1 MSFTD
6 PTQPVLA
13 IPAGRGGQPFPAP
26 PAPGADAGAP
36 NLYAVVLEAVRS
48 YALLVVLLSLL
59 GAGVGFFVFLNM
71 PSMYRSTTTIE
82 LQGFNEGFMNLNQ
95 IDPQA
100 GTGSY
105 SPTQLNISTQLRI
118 IESAGLRSAVVQRL
132 NREAAPM
139 LPPQGGRL
147 QSLRARLGIGDD
159 LDPLEATRRAIEV
172 AARNVTAR
180 SVTGTRI
187 IAVTVSSTSP
197 EVAASFANA
206 LAAEFIAQ
214 GTQQRTGSVQ
224 RMSQWLEGQLA
235 DTQYRLAQS
244 EAKLQEFIRQSG
256 AIFVGD
262 SDTLAQSKLKQLQSE
277 LAAIQADRIA
287 KQARYEM
294 VTKAPPDTLPEVL
307 DDVALRNYQ
316 TQIANLK
323 RERALLLTTLTPQNP
338 KVMKLD
344 AQIAELEK
352 SLEKERENVVTR
364 IRNEYDAA
372 RRREQMLMSA
382 YVSQSGAV
390 VSQADKAAEY
400 NLLKREVDTLRA
412 YMNGLLQQ
420 ANQANVA
427 AALPTTS
434 TRVIDAAQPALEP
447 YSPDPIYATG
457 IGLALGLGLGWGIG
471 FMRVLLRKR
480 REMRSFAGPGHSVQV
495 LEVPELGVIPSADL
509 GARRRWP
516 LPFSGGL
523 LPKGGNDSEVGG
535 SELVPLAQQPAP
547 LLDSFRLIFAS
558 LTIMKR
564 QGYSPRTIMV
574 TSGGPGEG
582 KTTVMSNLALVM
594 AEAHHRVILVDADLR
609 KPRLHTLFGLDNG
622 SGFADL
628 IDGSEPIQAASV
640 NQLLRPTRLPGLSVL
655 TSGSVKEI
663 GDLHHLLYSPRV
675 VEVLKVLRDQA
686 DMVLIDAPPML
697 HFFESR
703 LLARLTDGVIL
714 VLRAGATDRLTAL
727 ECRQKLALDH
737 VPLLGTV
744 LNDWDPGKFGYGS
757 SEYQR
762 AYYRYYAEE
771 RKK

>member
-1 MSFTD
+1 MSFLGPD
-6 PTQPVLA
+6 KPVMSL
-13 IPAGRGGQPFPAP
+13 PGGVARQAFPAP
-26 PAPGADAGAP
+26 RAADVDTDGP
-36 NLYAVVLEAVRS
+36 NLYAMALEAVKTH
-48 YALLVVLLSLL
+48 ALLVTLLSFL
-59 GAGVGFFVFLNM
+59 GAGVGFFVFLSL

-118 IESAGLRSAVVQRL
+118 IESAALRSAVVQRL
-132 NREAAPM
+132 SRETAPM
-139 LPPQGGRL
+139 LPATGGWI
-147 QSLRARLGIGDD
+147 QAMRARLGIGED
-159 LDPLEATRRAIEV
+159 LDPLDATRRAIEV
-172 AARNVTAR
+172 AAKNVTAR

-187 IAVTVSSTSP
+187 IAVTVSSTAP

-244 EAKLQEFIRQSG
+244 EAKLQDFIRQSG

-287 KQARYEM
+287 KQSRYEM

-307 DDVALRNYQ
+307 DDAALRSYQ
-316 TQIANLK
+316 TQIANLR

-338 KVMKLD
+338 KVMRVD

-352 SLEKERENVVTR
+352 ALEKERENIVTR

-412 YMNGLLQQ
+412 YMNSLLQQ
-420 ANQANVA
+420 ANQASVA

-434 TRVIDAAQPALEP
+434 IRVIDEAQPAATP
-447 YSPDPIYATG
+447 YSPDPVYATG
-457 IGLALGLGLGWGIG
+457 IGLALGLGLGWGTG
-471 FMRVLLRKR
+471 FLRVLLRKR
-480 REMRSFAGPGHSVQV
+480 REMRSFAAPGHSMQV

-509 GARRRWP
+509 AARRRWA

-523 LPKGGNDSEVGG
+523 LPKGGNDSEADRG
-535 SELVPLAQQPAP
+535 ELAPMGQQPAA

-609 KPRLHTLFGLDNG
+609 KPRLHTLFGLDNER
-622 SGFADL
+622 GFADL
-628 IDGSEPIQAASV
+628 IDGSDPVHAAAV

-655 TSGSVKEI
+655 TSGSPRDI
-663 GDLHHLLYSPRV
+663 ADLHHLLYSPRV
-675 VEVLKVLRDQA
+675 VEVLNVLRGQA

-714 VLRAGATDRLTAL
+714 VIRAGTTDRFTAL
-727 ECRQKLALDH
+727 ECRQKLAQDN

-757 SEYQR
+757 PEYHS